1 VTAQE
6 GLGPLDPQESPLWT
20 LQHLGFVP
28 DVAAALPT
36 AERTVTPGRAAIKI
50 QIDGG
55 GAIRERPTD
64 GKRRFR
70 VLTLIGCCHLSGLFA
85 QLSLLACM
93 GVRGP
98 DPNQT
103 DVLEAREQILVL
115 PIPSY
120 RLLRHTL
127 LRPIAVLRRP
137 LVVVGLP

>member
-1 VTAQE
+1 ME
-6 GLGPLDPQESPLWT
+6 LKLRNGLVGLRVRHCEPLTGHGACDQSV
-20 LQHLGFVP
+20 HLLFCG
-28 DVAAALPT
+28 
-36 AERTVTPGRAAIKI
+36 
-50 QIDGG
+50 
-55 GAIRERPTD
+55 RPTE

-103 DVLEAREQILVL
+103 DVLEAREQILVF

-137 LVVVGLP
+137 LAVAGLP

>member
-1 VTAQE
+1 MIKAVRAWPRLALIASRCSYSDKA
-6 GLGPLDPQESPLWT
+6 GAR
-20 LQHLGFVP
+20 HH
-28 DVAAALPT
+28 AALAFRPHH
-36 AERTVTPGRAAIKI
+36 RQSVHLLFCG
-50 QIDGG
+50 
-55 GAIRERPTD
+55 RPTD

-93 GVRGP
+93 GVRGS

-127 LRPIAVLRRP
+127 LRPIAVLPTTSSGERY
-137 LVVVGLP
+137 LP